1 MAQKEQL
8 KVILHV
14 TETDDLYAK
23 GWNDALEMVSHKLIH
38 DFRQAFG
45 NDTLASIAVWLRENK
60 V

>member
-1 MAQKEQL
+1 MEQDEQHKE
-8 KVILHV
+8 V
-14 TETDDLYAK
+14 DDLYAQ

-45 NDTLASIAVWLRENK
+45 DDTLASIAVWLRENK